1 MKYLKLYEN
10 YENIEEVEDHLL
22 ELIDRKLAEKID
34 VRLIGKKIRRKWV
47 PSHYAIFFQTRVK
60 SVCETLEDLQRNKEV
75 YDAVYQIAYRWGLK
89 FKFDST
95 NRLILYV
102 VVGENVKNFFSQ
114 FGASPHY
121 VVMSDNVPF
130 PYISL
135 SLEKINDDFS
145 ITLQSRFRSDDVDE
159 KFEFIKNKIK
169 DFDAELRISP
179 TDNRLIEL
187 TLNK

>member
-10 YENIEEVEDHLL
+10 YESVEEVEDYLL
-22 ELIDRKLAEKID
+22 NLTDRGLAEKIE
-34 VRLIGKKIRRKWV
+34 VRLIGKKIRRNWI
-47 PSHYAIFFQTRVK
+47 PSHYAIFFQTHVK
-60 SVCETLEDLQRNKEV
+60 SVCETLEDLKRNKEV

-102 VVGENVKNFFSQ
+102 EVGENVKNFFSQ
-114 FGASPHY
+114 FGESQDIIVFSYDPY
-121 VVMSDNVPF
+121 VSFTFN
-130 PYISL
+130 
-135 SLEKINDDFS
+135 EINDDFS
-145 ITLQSRFRSDDVDE
+145 INLQSRFRTFDDIDE

-169 DFDAELRISP
+169 DFDAEVRISP